1 MRRTMIALAA
11 IAGLAAPLRG
21 QEVIQLVGED
31 RLLGAEFD
39 EVYRLGSLDGGGWDM
54 FGSVAGLGFDGVGHL
69 YILDTQAMRVSV
81 VEP

>member
-11 IAGLAAPLRG
+11 IAGLAVPLGG
-21 QEVIQLVGED
+21 QEVIQLAGED

-54 FGSVAGLGFDGVGHL
+54 FGSVAGLGFDGV
-69 YILDTQAMRVSV
+69 
-81 VEP
+81 